1 MEALKLLIA
10 ESSEDFRIA
19 LAESLRGAY
28 CVRECSDGTEAM
40 RILQTFHPDVLV
52 LDLMLP
58 GKDGISLLQEAAA
71 AGLRPMVLATTRF
84 ASDYVLDT
92 AGQLGVGYV
101 MIKPCEVRA
110 TVARIA
116 DLSRRLNPPV
126 VTQPDPRTYVS
137 NMLLTLGIPTKLNGY
152 GYLREAIPLMNRDP
166 GQSITKELYPA
177 VAGMFRC
184 EPKNVERSIRSAID
198 AAWKKR
204 DERIWSL
211 YFQPDTSGTILRPTN
226 AEFISRLA
234 DSRELDVGFEK
245 TQT

>member
-28 CVRECSDGTEAM
+28 CVRECSDGAEAL
-40 RILQTFHPDVLV
+40 RVLKSFCPDVLV

-58 GKDGISLLQEAAA
+58 GKDGISLLQEAME

-92 AGQLGVGYV
+92 AGRLGIGYV
-101 MIKPCEVRA
+101 MIKPCDVRA
-110 TVARIA
+110 TVARIR
-116 DLSRRLNPPV
+116 DLSCRLNVPQ
-126 VTQPDPRTYVS
+126 VTRPDPRSCAS
-137 NMLLTLGIPTKLNGY
+137 NILLTLGVPTKLNGY
-152 GYLREAIPLMNRDP
+152 GYLREAIPLMAKDP

-177 VAGMFRC
+177 VAKLYRC

-198 AAWKKR
+198 SAWKKR
-204 DERIWSL
+204 DERIWGM
-211 YFQPDTSGTILRPTN
+211 YFSPNTSGIIQRPTN

-234 DSRELDVGFEK
+234 GSGELEEAK
-245 TQT
+245 II